1 MTAPTSASHS
11 RRDMRRLH
19 GGVATGE
26 RFAGLAPEALRLLRE
41 AGQCLT
47 QNRLDEAEQALVGVS
62 AFAPDHPE
70 ALRLQATLHHLRG
83 RRDEAIALLRRAL
96 KQQPDDALIIH
107 HLGAS
112 LLQAGAMSEALPLLR
127 RACELA
133 PDLGSAWMNLG
144 TALDMDGEFEMSHA
158 AFQRAVQCD
167 PRHVPARIAYG
178 NGLRELGRIADAAAQ
193 YRHAIEIN
201 PDAVGA
207 WAALCDLK
215 TVELRADETVALQNL
230 HRNPK
235 LAERDRA
242 VAGFAL
248 GKALEDQQ
256 RYAQALGVFNAANA
270 VWRRESG
277 WDREAFT
284 QFVDRVID
292 AFLVPRACAAE
303 GTLGQQIIFIAS
315 VPGSDSMLTEQILAA
330 HSKVEGGGERREL
343 GITLDEESKRRRIA
357 FPEWIAYATADD
369 WERLGWRY
377 LELTARWRQHKP
389 TSTDLALTNW
399 LYLGAARAMLPGAHF
414 VNSRRDP
421 LETAWSCFKQLFL
434 LPQPFAY
441 DFEDIGAYW
450 RDYDRLMCFWHA
462 HNPGRIYDH
471 LHEDLVADPE
481 TQIRR
486 MLDFCGLPFERACL
500 RCHQSA
506 RAVGTASAAQVGQPL
521 HTDSTVSGHYGDL
534 LDPLRRALQLSGT
547 RVGLR

>member
-1 MTAPTSASHS
+1 MTTPTSASRS
-11 RRDMRRLH
+11 RRDTRRLY
-19 GGVATGE
+19 GGVAIGE
-26 RFAGLAPEALRLLRE
+26 RFAGLTPAALRLLRE

-47 QNRLDEAEQALVGVS
+47 QNRLDEAEQALIGVF
-62 AFAPDHPE
+62 AVAPDHPE
-70 ALRLQATLHHLRG
+70 ALRLQATLHHLHG

-133 PDLGSAWMNLG
+133 PDLGAAWLNLG
-144 TALDMDGEFEMSHA
+144 TALDMDGDFEMSHA

-178 NGLRELGRIADAAAQ
+178 NGLRALGRIADAAAQ

-207 WAALCDLK
+207 WVALSDLK
-215 TVELRADETVALQNL
+215 TVALGVDETVALETL
-230 HRNPK
+230 HGNPK
-235 LAERDRA
+235 LTERDRA
-242 VAGFAL
+242 MAGFAL

-270 VWRRESG
+270 VWRQESG
-277 WDREAFT
+277 WDRDAFT
-284 QFVDRVID
+284 QFVDRVTD
-292 AFLVPRACAAE
+292 AFLVPRTCAAE
-303 GTLGQQIIFIAS
+303 RTLGHEIIFIAS
-315 VPGSDSMLTEQILAA
+315 LPRSGSTLTEQILAA

-343 GITLDEESKRRRIA
+343 GITIEEESNRRRIA
-357 FPEWIAYATADD
+357 FPEWVAHATADD
-369 WERLGWRY
+369 WERLGRRY
-377 LELTARWRQHKP
+377 LQLTARWRQHKP
-389 TSTDLALTNW
+389 KSTDKALSNW
-399 LYLGAARAMLPGAHF
+399 LYLGAAQAMLPGAHF

-462 HNPGRIYDH
+462 HYPGRIYTH

-500 RCHQSA
+500 RSHQSA
-506 RAVGTASAAQVGQPL
+506 RGVGTASAAQVRQPL
-521 HTDSTVSGHYGDL
+521 RSDTARAHHYGEL
-534 LDPLRRALQLSGT
+534 LAPLRRSL
-547 RVGLR
+547 GL